1 MTKVMTNFK
10 NEIYKRLEKLIIES
24 RLSTQR
30 KEINKLY
37 AGSVTNNEGKAIKKL
52 SDFHISFIDLL
63 MEKNDT
69 LYQLYFDELKIQAKK
84 YFEDDV
90 DSDVNVETDIGFYE
104 LIIPNEK
111 DGDDWEI
118 HFTTELQEEI
128 FHVFFN
134 GWTFEEIAISS

>member
-1 MTKVMTNFK
+1 MTKVMTDLK
-10 NEIYKRLEKLIIES
+10 NEIYTRLEKLIIEN

-37 AGSVTNNEGKAIKKL
+37 LGSVANNEGKTIKKL
-52 SDFHISFIDLL
+52 SDFHISFIALL

-69 LYQLYFDELKIQAKK
+69 LHQLYFNELKIQVKK

-90 DSDVNVETDIGFYE
+90 DSDLNVETDIGFYS
-104 LIIPNEK
+104 LIVP
-111 DGDDWEI
+111 DDDDDDWEI
-118 HFTTELQEEI
+118 HLTTELQEEI

-134 GWTFEEIAISS
+134 GWTFEGIAISS